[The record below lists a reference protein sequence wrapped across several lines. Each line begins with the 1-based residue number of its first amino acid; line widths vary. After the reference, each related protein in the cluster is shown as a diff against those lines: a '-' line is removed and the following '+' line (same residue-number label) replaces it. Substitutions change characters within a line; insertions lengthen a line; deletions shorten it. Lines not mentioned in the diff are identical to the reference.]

1 MQSIISGTS
10 FPAIKGIQA
19 NAEYYT
25 VMCPLKRLS
34 KIFTTDQSQ
43 FSVDKRAQRLINEAR
58 IPDITNY
65 ILEQREKYVFSSIT
79 ACIDGSCEFISIGK
93 SKHEQRIGTL
103 IIDEDAEIYITDGQ
117 HRNAAILEALKED
130 PSLADETIS
139 VVFFANKTLDERQ
152 RIFKDLNYYSVKT
165 DGSLS
170 ITYDDKPDAIVS
182 KTIILNSPRLTK
194 LVHMESSNLGPRSKK
209 LISHSAVNRATK
221 LLCGTINYD
230 NHKKLIPIAAN
241 YWEQVVKNI
250 PAWLLVCQDEISGGE
265 LRDESIHAHSVTF
278 QALGIVGRYLLEND
292 KNWKKTL
299 KELKKVDWSRKNKNW
314 DGRCVINGS
323 MHNNPKAAQLTA
335 IKIKLLIGS
344 QLTDKEVL
352 TEKTF
357 IEAKN
362 EF

>member
-1 MQSIISGTS
+1 MNSIISGTS
-10 FPAIKGIQA
+10 FPAIKGTQA
-19 NAEYYT
+19 NSEYFT
-25 VMCPLKRLS
+25 VMCPLKRLK
-34 KIFTTDQSQ
+34 KIFTLDESQ

-58 IPDITNY
+58 IPEITNY
-65 ILEQREKYVFSSIT
+65 ILDQREKYVFSSIT
-79 ACIDGSCEFISIGK
+79 ACIDGNCEFVSIGD

-182 KTIILNSPRLTK
+182 KTIIFKSQRLTK
-194 LVHMESSNLGPRSKK
+194 LVHMETSNLGPRSKK
-209 LISHSAVNRATK
+209 LISHSAVNKATK

-230 NHKKLIPIAAN
+230 NYKKMTPIASS
-241 YWEQVVKNI
+241 YWEEVIRNV
-250 PAWLLVCQDEISGGE
+250 PAWLLVCKDEVSGGE

-278 QALGIVGRYLLEND
+278 QALGIVGRWLLEND
-292 KNWKKTL
+292 KGWKKTL
-299 KELKKVDWSRKNKNW
+299 KELKKINWDRTNKNW
-314 DGRCVINGS
+314 EGRCVINGS

-335 IKIKLLIGS
+335 IKIKMLIGS
-344 QLTDKEVL
+344 QLTDKEL
-352 TEKTF
+352 IAEDKF
-357 IEAKN
+357 IENKN
-362 EF
+362 G